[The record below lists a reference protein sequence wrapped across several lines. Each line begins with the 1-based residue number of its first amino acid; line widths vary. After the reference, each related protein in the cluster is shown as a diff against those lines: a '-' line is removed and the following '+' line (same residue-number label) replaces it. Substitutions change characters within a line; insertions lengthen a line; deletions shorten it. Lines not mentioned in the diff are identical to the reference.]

1 MPLPAPGSL
10 WESLCSSL
18 CLRLPVAFSLGVSN
32 SPSWK
37 DTSPWICAHSN
48 PLLPHL
54 NLGVSAKALFPSQIP
69 FTPSRAYHFSISFEG
84 TQLKP
89 ITFYPLAFR
98 IYIFSV

>member
-1 MPLPAPGSL
+1 MPLAVSGN
-10 WESLCSSL
+10 L
-18 CLRLPVAFSLGVSN
+18 CLRLPVTFSLGVSN

-37 DTSPWICAHSN
+37 DTSPWICADSN
-48 PLLPHL
+48 PLLPRL
-54 NLGVSAKALFPSQIP
+54 NLGISAKTVFPSQIP

-98 IYIFSV
+98 IHIFSM